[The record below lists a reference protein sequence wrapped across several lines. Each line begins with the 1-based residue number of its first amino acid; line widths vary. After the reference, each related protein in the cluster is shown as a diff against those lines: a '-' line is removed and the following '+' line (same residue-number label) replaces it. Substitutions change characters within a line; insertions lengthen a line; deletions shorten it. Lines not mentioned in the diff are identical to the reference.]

1 MAEKERILTP
11 RITIMLLVFIVLFP
25 FLPILIPWQWN
36 WWEAWV
42 YALGSIFAFIIS
54 RYLAWRKNPDLLIER
69 GKFLEQDNPER
80 FDKILLPLLSLA
92 GALIPITAGLDV
104 RLNRVFEF
112 SVEIKV
118 LAVVVYMA
126 GMVVASYALI
136 ENQFFSGIVRIQE
149 DREQHVINTGPY
161 RWVRHPGYSGALLTY
176 IATPFLLGS
185 LWTFIPVGLTFIV
198 LFIRTA
204 LEDKTLQEKLPGY
217 KAYTKE
223 VRYRLIPG
231 IW

>member
-1 MAEKERILTP
+1 
-11 RITIMLLVFIVLFP
+11 MLIVFIVLIP
-25 FLPILIPWQWN
+25 FLPILIPWRWD

-42 YALGSIFAFIIS
+42 YALGNILGFVIS
-54 RYLAWRKNPDLLIER
+54 RYLTWRKNPDLLTER
-69 GKFLEQDNPER
+69 SHFLQHENPER
-80 FDKILLPLLSLA
+80 FDQILAPLLSLA
-92 GALIPITAGLDV
+92 SGFIPITAGLDARFGSLV
-104 RLNRVFEF
+104 QIGLGLK
-112 SVEIKV
+112 IT
-118 LAVVVYMA
+118 AVIFFLA
-126 GMVVASYALI
+126 GMILASYALI
-136 ENQFFSGIVRIQE
+136 ENRFFSGMVRMQE
-149 DREQHVINTGPY
+149 DREQRVINTGPY
-161 RWVRHPGYSGALLTY
+161 HWLRHPGYSGALLTY

-223 VRYRLIPG
+223 VHYRLIPG